1 MSSHIINRDLNLDT
15 VWNLSWEQ
23 SKKHAWSFILLY
35 ICIGLIVSVIY
46 SLIMVPIVSELIG
59 DPSLANNPD
68 KMGLALLGL
77 IFKSILS
84 FSLGIIA
91 IWLTSSYFRVAL
103 YRMLMDGVKGQPLSV
118 GERLTGA
125 WNGFIWFLIVE
136 FVLGI
141 VMLSAY
147 LPYILGNL
155 LISMWT
161 ISEMSFS
168 SFLIGNLLRLVLVIP
183 YVYFQV
189 RLLFVP
195 LIAAYKPELTLTDT
209 FSQSWNLTRG
219 HFWTLLAIG
228 IVAYLINIV
237 GFICCCIGI
246 LFTIVIT
253 QFMLANVYYILSGEY
268 EDANLD
274 AAIVEDET
282 SSPGNNEDNEGNKS
296 EGDYDRTY

>member
-46 SLIMVPIVSELIG
+46 SLIMVPIVSGLIG
-59 DPSLANNPD
+59 DPSLANDPD
-68 KMGLALLGL
+68 KMGLALIGL
-77 IFKSILS
+77 IAKSILS

-103 YRMLMDGVKGQPLSV
+103 YRMLMDGVKGQPLNV
-118 GERLTGA
+118 GKHLAGA
-125 WNGFIWFLIVE
+125 WSGLVWFLVVTIL
-136 FVLGI
+136 LGI
-141 VMLSAY
+141 VMLLAN
-147 LPYILGNL
+147 LPYILGNI
-155 LISMWT
+155 LITMWT
-161 ISEMSFS
+161 MSELSYS
-168 SFLIGNLLRLVLVIP
+168 SFLIGNLLKLVLIIP
-183 YVYFQV
+183 YVYVQV

-195 LIAAYKPELTLTDT
+195 LLAAYKPELTLSET

-219 HFWTLLAIG
+219 HFWTLLGIG
-228 IVAYLINIV
+228 LVAVLINII
-237 GFICCCIGI
+237 GLCCCCIGI

-268 EDANLD
+268 EDADLD